1 MKVIVNIQLK
11 EGVLDPQGKAVHHA
25 LSSLKFNEVQE
36 VRIGKQIIL
45 DINETDKN
53 SAQKM
58 VPVKAKLVSNK
69 NSVRKHLVVRG
80 DTLTD
85 IALKYGVSARSIKAA
100 NNMKT
105 DNVLLGQTLKIPAQ
119 PSTN

>member
-1 MKVIVNIQLK
+1 MKIIVNIQLK

-53 SAQKM
+53 SAQKRVEVM
-58 VPVKAKLVSNK
+58 CEEL
-69 NSVRKHLVVRG
+69 L
-80 DTLTD
+80 
-85 IALKYGVSARSIKAA
+85 A
-100 NNMKT
+100 NTVIENYT
-105 DNVLLGQTLKIPAQ
+105 IEFPTC
-119 PSTN
+119 